1 VDLGEA
7 LGAFFQKLL
16 FGERSVGAQRD
27 RPEHLPR
34 PIHAGPF
41 QDTEMQAASW
51 RLKRFV
57 VLVLIALFI
66 SFLFLLVSQN
76 TRLQLAFL
84 CINSLSFSLSSG
96 SASATS

>member
-7 LGAFFQKLL
+7 LGAFFQKLF

-41 QDTEMQAASW
+41 QDTASW

-84 CINSLSFSLSSG
+84 CINSLSLSLSLSSG